1 MILVT
6 GGTGLVGAHLLLH
19 LIENGET
26 VRATYRN
33 PISLQKTKSLFTLY
47 QKENLFDKIEWVLAD
62 INEIP
67 TLKKAFQDIQFVYH
81 CAAIISFDR
90 KKEELL
96 RKTNIEGTAN
106 IVNFCLEHNIKKLC
120 HVSSIAALGDLLEHE
135 TIVTEETDWNP
146 EREHSDYAISKY
158 GAEMEI
164 WRGQQEG
171 LDVTIV
177 NPGVILGPGFW
188 DDGSG
193 KIFKSV
199 AQGLPFYTKGITG
212 FVAIDDV
219 VVSMISLMKSD
230 IKGERFIL
238 VGENVSYENIVKSI
252 AANLKVK
259 QPRIHAKKWTTEIY
273 WRIDWLISKLFLKP
287 QKITKSLSNSMHSF
301 DFYSNEKI
309 KKELQLEFT
318 PPLEYIKKI
327 SGFYEI

>member
-6 GGTGLVGAHLLLH
+6 GGTGLVGAHLLLR

-26 VRATYRN
+26 VRAIYRN
-33 PISLQKTKSLFTLY
+33 PISLQKTKSLFNLY
-47 QKENLFDKIEWVLAD
+47 QKGNLFDKIEWILAD

-67 TLKKAFQDIQFVYH
+67 TLKKAFQDIEFVYH

-96 RKTNIEGTAN
+96 RKINIEGTAN

-120 HVSSIAALGDLLEHE
+120 HVSSIAALGNLLEHE
-135 TIVTEETDWNP
+135 TVVTEETDWNP
-146 EREHSDYAISKY
+146 EKEHSDYAISKY

-171 LDVTIV
+171 LNVAIV

-188 DDGSG
+188 NDGSG
-193 KIFKSV
+193 KLFKSV

-212 FVAIDDV
+212 FVAVDDV
-219 VVSMISLMKSD
+219 VKSMISLMKSD
-230 IKGERFIL
+230 IEGERFIV
-238 VGENVSYENIVKSI
+238 VGENVSYENIIKSI
-252 AANLKVK
+252 AENLKVK
-259 QPRIHAKKWTTEIY
+259 QPRIHIKKWTTEIY
-273 WRIDWLISKLFLKP
+273 WRIDWLLSKLFLKP

-301 DFYSNEKI
+301 DYYSNEKI
-309 KKELQLEFT
+309 RKELQLEFT

-327 SGFYEI
+327 SVFYEI